1 MKTNINSENLFDDI
15 IFENRNKNYGA
26 YQLRRTYNDHMAKA
40 MYLTIIIILTFIV
53 SSNILAK
60 TKLKIIEP
68 IVINVKP
75 DSLIIINL
83 PSIPKT
89 KPNFNTQNHKFK
101 TTKVV
106 APRIVN
112 DNEDIKE
119 INVPTVDE
127 IRLVSI
133 GTETSDG
140 DTLANVNGNEQGDM
154 IKTGTLNGSSESTYV
169 DFAEVMPSFPGGA
182 EKLYKYL
189 QKNINYPSIA
199 RENRIEGT
207 VIVGFIVSQFGE
219 ILNVEAM
226 RTIGGGCDEEAV
238 RVISRM
244 PKWNPGQH
252 RNKTVAV
259 KYSLPLK
266 FKLID

>member
-40 MYLTIIIILTFIV
+40 MCLTIILIITFIV

-60 TKLKIIEP
+60 AKLKLIKP
-68 IVINVKP
+68 DVVILKV
-75 DSLIIINL
+75 DSLITINL
-83 PSIPKT
+83 PTISEIKI
-89 KPNFNTQNHKFK
+89 NYNNQNKKFK
-101 TTKVV
+101 TIEYVIPK
-106 APRIVN
+106 IVK
-112 DNEDIKE
+112 DNLDIKE
-119 INVPTVDE
+119 IKVPTVDE

-133 GTETSDG
+133 GTATSDG
-140 DTLANVNGNEQGDM
+140 DTMTNVTGNGNEVAQN
-154 IKTGTLNGSSESTYV
+154 TGTIIVTTESNYV

-189 QKNINYPSIA
+189 QKNINYPNIA

-226 RTIGGGCDEEAV
+226 RKIGGGCDEEAV
-238 RVISRM
+238 RVISQM

>member
-26 YQLRRTYNDHMAKA
+26 YQLRKTYNDHMAKA
-40 MYLTIIIILTFIV
+40 MCLTIIMIITFIV

-60 TKLKIIEP
+60 TKLKLNKPEVVII
-68 IVINVKP
+68 P
-75 DSLIIINL
+75 DSLIIID
-83 PSIPKT
+83 IPLIPEFKN
-89 KPNFNTQNHKFK
+89 PNINQNKKFK
-101 TTKVV
+101 TLEVIS
-106 APRIVN
+106 PRIVK
-112 DNEDIKE
+112 DNLDIKE
-119 INVPTVDE
+119 IKVPTVDE

-140 DTLANVNGNEQGDM
+140 DTLANVTGNDQGD
-154 IKTGTLNGSSESTYV
+154 IFKTGTLNGSSESTFV

-189 QKNINYPSIA
+189 QKNINYPNIA

-226 RTIGGGCDEEAV
+226 RKIGGG
-238 RVISRM
+238 
-244 PKWNPGQH
+244 
-252 RNKTVAV
+252 
-259 KYSLPLK
+259 
-266 FKLID
+266 

>member
-40 MYLTIIIILTFIV
+40 MCLTIIMIITFIV

-60 TKLKIIEP
+60 TKLKIIDP
-68 IVINVKP
+68 MVINVKP
-75 DSLIIINL
+75 DSLIIINF
-83 PSIPKT
+83 PTIPKT
-89 KPNFNTQNHKFK
+89 KPYFNTQNHKFK

-106 APRIVN
+106 TPRIVN
-112 DNEDIKE
+112 DKEDIKE
-119 INVPTVDE
+119 INIPTVDE

-140 DTLANVNGNEQGDM
+140 DTLTNINGIEQGDN
-154 IKTGTLNGSSESTYV
+154 IKTGTLTGSSESTFV
-169 DFAEVMPSFPGGA
+169 DFA
-182 EKLYKYL
+182 
-189 QKNINYPSIA
+189 
-199 RENRIEGT
+199 
-207 VIVGFIVSQFGE
+207 E

-226 RTIGGGCDEEAV
+226 RKIGGGCDEEAV
-238 RVISRM
+238 RVISQM

-266 FKLID
+266 FKLIN

>member
-40 MYLTIIIILTFIV
+40 MCLTIILIITFIV

-60 TKLKIIEP
+60 AKLKINKPEV
-68 IVINVKP
+68 VIIP
-75 DSLIIINL
+75 DSLIIID
-83 PSIPKT
+83 IPPIPEIKN
-89 KPNFNTQNHKFK
+89 PNINQNKKFK
-101 TTKVV
+101 TLEVIT
-106 APRIVN
+106 PRIVK
-112 DNEDIKE
+112 DNLDIKE
-119 INVPTVDE
+119 IKVPTVDE

-140 DTLANVNGNEQGDM
+140 DTLTNINGIEQGDN
-154 IKTGTLNGSSESTYV
+154 IKTGTLTGSSESTFV

-189 QKNINYPSIA
+189 QKNINYPNIA

-207 VIVGFIVSQFGE
+207 VIVGFIVSQMGE

-226 RTIGGGCDEEAV
+226 RKIGGGCDEEAV
-238 RVISRM
+238 RVISQM